1 MTVEDVTIALAR
13 EIVTLLRDKGL
24 TLATAESC
32 TGGAVASAVT
42 KVAGCSDVM
51 LGGVVAYS
59 NSVKQNV
66 LGVNGGTLEKYGAVS
81 EEVVREMVQGVS
93 ARLAASCAVATSGIA
108 GPGGGTAEKP
118 VGTVWIA
125 IKVGDDVVA
134 ELLQIGDSGREENIK
149 RSVHEVLLMLKCMLD
164 TSSRQSR
171 V

>member
-42 KVAGCSDVM
+42 KVAGCSD
-51 LGGVVAYS
+51 VVAYS